1 MRIAVLDTDRCKPED
16 CAPSEHKPCIK
27 YCPRV
32 RTGDE
37 TIVLIEDEKR
47 VRITES
53 LCSGCGICIKKCP
66 FVAIHIENVPEELK
80 KDLSHRYA
88 ADGFALFR
96 MIMPKAGNTL
106 GLIGQNGTGKSTCI
120 KILAGEMQMN
130 LGRFGEEAPDWDEVI
145 KHFRGSELQNYLLKL
160 RNKEVKLL
168 HKPQNITDLPK
179 IVQGRVRDL
188 FEKINETG
196 DLDAIVGQLGLT
208 KVLDR
213 TLDQLSGGE
222 LQRVAIAA
230 TLLRKGD
237 IYLFDEPTSYL
248 DVKERLNMA
257 QMVRGLTSA
266 GKTVIVV
273 EHDLAILD
281 YLSDQVCLLYGKP
294 GAFGIVSHPQGV
306 RVGINIYLNGYLKD
320 ENMRIR
326 EEPIHFHERPPAAGF
341 DSGDV
346 IFSFLNMKKKLG
358 DFTLETHGGEIHAG
372 EIIGILGPNGIGK
385 TTFVNLISGK
395 IAPDEGKLPAK
406 KLKVAVKP
414 QYISTEDPRTV
425 DIILAD
431 IKKKSEID
439 SSYIKRIETKLE
451 IFPLM
456 GRHLTELSGGEL
468 QRVTIAQCLMQSA
481 DIYMLDEPCAFLD
494 VEMRLQVARLIR
506 RSIEDY
512 KKCAFVVEHDII
524 TQDFIADSL
533 LVFEGTS
540 GTYGK
545 ANPPVDLRSG
555 MNMFLKDMNITFRR
569 DPHSGRPRVN
579 KVGSRLDQ
587 LQKQKGE
594 YYYITTATEA
604 KKEIQESEENEAEE

>member
-1 MRIAVLDTDRCKPED
+1 MRIAVLDLSRCKPDD

-37 TIVLIEDEKR
+37 TIVLIKDEGR
-47 VRITES
+47 VQITES

-66 FVAIHIENVPEELK
+66 FSAIHIENVPEELK

-88 ADGFALFR
+88 PDGFALFR
-96 MIMPKAGNTL
+96 MIVPKVGKTL

-120 KILAGEMQMN
+120 KLLAGEMKMN
-130 LGRFGEEAPDWDEVI
+130 LGRFGGETPDWDDII
-145 KHFRGSELQNYLLKL
+145 KHFRGSELQNYLNKL
-160 RNKEVKLL
+160 RNKEIKLL

-179 IVQGRVRDL
+179 FVQGRVRDL
-188 FEKINETG
+188 LEKINET
-196 DLDAIVGQLGLT
+196 DMLDVIINQLGLAAT
-208 KVLDR
+208 LDR
-213 TLDQLSGGE
+213 SIDQLSGGE

-230 TLLRKGD
+230 TLLRKAD

-257 QMVRGLTSA
+257 QMIRNLSNA
-266 GKTVIVV
+266 GKTIIVA

-306 RVGINIYLNGYLKD
+306 RMGINIYLDGYLRD

-326 EEPIHFHERPPAAGF
+326 EEPIRFHERPPAAGF
-341 DSGDV
+341 NSGDI
-346 IFSFLNMKKKLG
+346 IFSFYGMKKRLG
-358 DFTLETHGGEIHAG
+358 DFILETQGGEIHAG

-385 TTFVNLISGK
+385 TTFINLIAGT
-395 IAPDEGKLPAK
+395 IQPDEGSMPQK

-414 QYISTEDPRTV
+414 QYISTDDPRPV
-425 DIILAD
+425 NLILAD
-431 IKKKSEID
+431 IKKKSDLD
-439 SSYIKRIETKLE
+439 SSFFKRIENKLE
-451 IFPLM
+451 LFPLM
-456 GRHLTELSGGEL
+456 ERHLTELSGGEL

-481 DIYMLDEPCAFLD
+481 DIYLLDEPCAFLD

-512 KKCAFVVEHDII
+512 KKSAFVVEHDII

-533 LVFEGTS
+533 LVFEGIPS
-540 GTYGK
+540 KYGK
-545 ANPPVDLRSG
+545 VNPPVDLRTG
-555 MNMFLKDMNITFRR
+555 MNLFLKDMNITFRR

-579 KVGSRLDQ
+579 KIGSRLDQ

-594 YYYITTATEA
+594 FYYITTVTEA
-604 KKEIQESEENEAEE
+604 KTEQELSQETEEE